1 MTRRLPTRPHAPAP
15 HAVRPLG
22 RGARA
27 VAAAFLVSGVIHLV
41 RPQVF
46 EATVPRALPRPRDLV
61 LASGV
66 AELACA
72 AGLAVP
78 ATRRLAGPASAALL
92 AAVFPANVQMAVD
105 GVRGL
110 ARHRSRGRAV
120 RAAVTLAR
128 LPLQWPLIRWAWS
141 AGR

>member
-1 MTRRLPTRPHAPAP
+1 
-15 HAVRPLG
+15 VRPLG
-22 RGARA
+22 RGARV
-27 VAAAFLVSGVIHLV
+27 VAATFLVSGVIHLV
-41 RPQVF
+41 RPRVF
-46 EATVPRALPRPRDLV
+46 EPAVPRALPRPRDLV
-61 LASGV
+61 LASGL

-78 ATRRLAGPASAALL
+78 ATRRVAGPASAALL

-105 GVRGL
+105 GVHGF
-110 ARHRSRGRAV
+110 ARHRTQARAV
-120 RAAVTLAR
+120 RAAVTIAR